1 MNMVLF
7 LKILCWKINDIIL
20 GKIVPIKEHRNDH
33 TKVIKYRDMSRVYRT
48 KEESYIDKN
57 YMIEMEKDILLQKS
71 EHGSIEF
78 QLSGINLVLDM
89 DKREL

>member
-7 LKILCWKINDIIL
+7 LKILLLENNDIIL

-48 KEESYIDKN
+48 NEESYVDKN
-57 YMIEMEKDILLQKS
+57 YMNRNGEGYTFAKVQ
-71 EHGSIEF
+71 
-78 QLSGINLVLDM
+78 N
-89 DKREL
+89 